1 MLAAAVLAPFFLAIL
16 LPVVRRRFP
25 SINTGWFALVLPAV
39 LFIFFLTYF
48 PQVGKGDTVTTIIDW
63 VPSLGL
69 QFSLYMD
76 GLSLLFA
83 LLITGMGAL
92 VVLYS
97 VYYLDKKERLA
108 HFYVFLYMFMGA
120 MLGVVLSDNLFV
132 LYTFWELTSLSSFL
146 LIGYWYDRKASRQGA
161 FKSLFITVL
170 GGLTMLG
177 GFILLY
183 TTTGTA
189 SIHEIFSHADKIFD
203 SPYYVAILITILVG
217 AFTKSA
223 QFPFHIWLPDAM
235 EAPTPVSAY
244 LHSAT
249 MVKAG
254 IYLVARLSLPLGG
267 STLFFLLVS
276 GIGLITLCWASY
288 MAIRQ
293 TDLKAILA
301 YSTVS
306 QLGMIMAMLGY
317 GTPAAVFAALFHIFN
332 HAVFKGGLFM
342 IAGIVDHQ
350 TGTRDIRKLGG
361 LATLMP
367 ISATL
372 AFFGAFS
379 MAAFPLPIFGGFLSK
394 EMFFTVSVHV
404 GDQLTGINDIITT
417 VIPIAALLGSV
428 FTFVYSMILF
438 FQTFVSK
445 REKKLEKKPRDPKL
459 GMLISPFLLMIMVV
473 IIGLM
478 PNLFN
483 STFLEQAAYA
493 VSGEHYDTPIQ
504 FWHGWNIPI
513 LMSAAV
519 VVLGGILYLTRTK
532 WRSVYTYIPG
542 KVTLSKGYNKL
553 VKGIYSG
560 SESITRRY
568 MSGSLQNYLSFIL
581 VFIVIAAGGT
591 LLLTSGFVFDMSDT
605 APITL
610 PELLVAAAMAIA
622 AVVTILMK
630 SRVAAI
636 LSLGI
641 VGYGI
646 SLLFIFFRAP
656 DLALTQMVI
665 ETVSV
670 VLFLL
675 CFYHL
680 PKLKPPKQSKSRK
693 LLNAGI
699 SAAVGLIL
707 TLTAISAHGSKQFA
721 SIADYMIQHALDLG
735 GGHNIVNVI
744 LVDIRG
750 LDTMFE
756 ITVLGLAALGIYA
769 MIKLR
774 NEEGDQ

>member
-1 MLAAAVLAPFFLAIL
+1 MLAAAVLAPFLLAIL
-16 LPVVRRRFP
+16 LPVARRCFP
-25 SINTGWFALVLPAV
+25 SINIGWFALVLPTA

-48 PQVGKGDTVTTIIDW
+48 PTVGAGDSVTAIIDW
-63 VPSLGL
+63 VPALGL

-83 LLITGMGAL
+83 LLISGMGAL
-92 VVLYS
+92 IILYS
-97 VYYLDKKERLA
+97 VYYLGKKEQLA
-108 HFYVFLYMFMGA
+108 HFYVFMYMFMGA

-146 LIGYWYDRKASRQGA
+146 LIGFWYDRKASRQGA
-161 FKSLFITVL
+161 FKSLFVTVL

-183 TTTGTA
+183 VMTGTA
-189 SIHEIFSHADKIFD
+189 SIREIFSHADQILS
-203 SPYYVAILITILVG
+203 SPYYVAILITILAG
-217 AFTKSA
+217 AFAKSA

-254 IYLVARLSLPLGG
+254 IYLVARLSLSLGG
-267 STLFFLLVS
+267 STLFFLIVS

-288 MAIRQ
+288 MAVRQ

-317 GTPAAVFAALFHIFN
+317 GTPAAVFAAIFHIFN

-342 IAGIVDHQ
+342 VAGIVDHQ

-372 AFFGAFS
+372 AFFGTFS

-394 EMFFTVSVHV
+394 EMFFTVSADIGHHFP
-404 GDQLTGINDIITT
+404 DLNDTLTTI
-417 VIPIAALLGSV
+417 IPIAAILGSIL
-428 FTFVYSMILF
+428 TFVYSMILF
-438 FQTFVSK
+438 FQTFIAK
-445 REKKLEKKPRDPKL
+445 RKNPLEKKPRDPKI

-473 IIGLM
+473 VIGLM

-483 STFLEQAAYA
+483 SGFLEPAAYA
-493 VSGEHYDTPIQ
+493 VAGKHYNMPIH
-504 FWHGWNIPI
+504 FWHGFNLPI

-519 VVLGGILYLTRTK
+519 VVFGALLYLTRAK
-532 WRSVYTYIPG
+532 WRSVYAYLPG
-542 KVTLSKGYNKL
+542 KVTLNKGYNKL
-553 VKGIYSG
+553 LGKIFSG
-560 SESITRRY
+560 SEKTTRTY

-581 VFIVIAAGGT
+581 LFIVIAAGGT
-591 LLLTSGFVFDMSDT
+591 LLLTNGFVFDTTDT
-605 APITL
+605 ASLTW
-610 PELLVAAAMAIA
+610 PELLVALAMAVA

-636 LSLGI
+636 LSLGV

-646 SLLFIFFRAP
+646 SLLFVFFRAP

-675 CFYHL
+675 CFLHL
-680 PKLKPPKQSKSRK
+680 PKLKPPKESKSRK

-699 SAAVGLIL
+699 SAAIGAIL
-707 TLTAISAHGSKQFA
+707 TLTAISAHSSKHFA
-721 SIADYMIQHALDLG
+721 SIADYMIKHSLSLG

-774 NEEGDQ
+774 KQEGDR